1 MKIINNIE
9 ELDDYKYSESN
20 INWEELPLYYILT
33 NDFIKQYQN
42 KLNWEI
48 VSMRQRIDTNFIENF
63 KDKIHWDKIVYN
75 PYFSENMLITF
86 IENLSLNDINNFFR
100 MNPSSLKKKEL
111 LEKIKLLN
119 KI

>member
-1 MKIINNIE
+1 MKIINSIE
-9 ELDDYKYSESN
+9 ELDDYKYSKNN

-33 NDFIKQYQN
+33 NDFIKRYQN
-42 KLNWEI
+42 KLNWKA
-48 VSMRQRIDTNFIENF
+48 VSMRHQITVNFIKDF

-75 PYFSENMLITF
+75 PHFSEEMLITF
-86 IENLSLNDINNFFR
+86 IENLSLDDINNFFR
-100 MNPSSLKKKEL
+100 INSSSLKKKEL